1 MPDQGKACAVCD
13 GSVSGSVERSTYP
26 TKGGSTS
33 RGFGGEVW
41 AGPRKNQRPG
51 AIPGSGLLLLEG
63 NEFLS
68 FWVEMPH

>member
-1 MPDQGKACAVCD
+1 MALWKEA
-13 GSVSGSVERSTYP
+13 P
-26 TKGGSTS
+26 TRP
-33 RGFGGEVW
+33 RGEAHQEGLGGEVW
-41 AGPRKNQRPG
+41 AGARKNQRPG